1 MKAPSDADLA
11 RLARFEQLAQA
22 DPANDA
28 LAADGF
34 DLALQL
40 RDLGVAARF
49 FDRLAA
55 IDAQAP
61 GTRFRE
67 GRLLLARGDFALA
80 AATFEALRAEV
91 GPGAAIDSQWA
102 AACAATGDH
111 EAAVALL
118 LPYAEQRTLPPG
130 PWSLLFNTLHRIQRF
145 DVGVAL
151 AREAR
156 AAFASDAASLGA
168 ASLLAL
174 DANDLPL
181 AASLA
186 ADALRLD
193 GAQLEALVVAGFAAL
208 NESEHARAI
217 ALFKEATAASPGEPR
232 AWSGLGFAQL
242 AAGELGSAEQAFERS
257 LAGNRAHAGTW
268 HGLAWTFLAAKNLP
282 RAQAAFEG
290 ALECD
295 RNFAET
301 HGGLALVAHLQGRSQ
316 AAEQALETAL
326 RLDKRSPTA
335 RYAQALMR
343 GTPLDGYSKAAV
355 EHILEA
361 ASERDSRLTARAL
374 FALARRDGK
383 ALS

>member
-1 MKAPSDADLA
+1 MKAPSNADLA
-11 RLARFEQLAQA
+11 RLARFEQLAQV

-40 RDLGVAARF
+40 RELEVAARF
-49 FDRLAA
+49 LERLAA
-55 IDAQAP
+55 IDSQAP

-67 GRLLLARGDFALA
+67 GRMLLARGEFARA
-80 AATFEALRAEV
+80 AATFEALREQV
-91 GPGAAIDSQWA
+91 GAGAAIDSQWA
-102 AACAATGDH
+102 AACAATGDY

-118 LPYAEQRTLPPG
+118 LPYAEQRTLPAG
-130 PWSLLFNTLHRIQRF
+130 PWSLLFNALHRLQRF
-145 DVGVAL
+145 DLGVAL

-208 NESEHARAI
+208 NESEHGRAI
-217 ALFKEATAASPGEPR
+217 ALFNEATAASPGEPR
-232 AWSGLGFAQL
+232 AWSGLGFSAL
-242 AAGELGSAEQAFERS
+242 AAQEFTLAEEAFQRS
-257 LAGNRAHAGTW
+257 LAANRGHAGTW
-268 HGLAWTFLAAKNLP
+268 HGLAWTYVAARDLP
-282 RAQAAFEG
+282 RARAAFEG

-301 HGGLALVAHLQGRSQ
+301 HGGLGLIAHLQGRRQ
-316 AAEQALETAL
+316 DAEQALETAL
-326 RLDKRSPTA
+326 RLDPRSPTA

-343 GTPLDGYSKAAV
+343 GVPLDGHAKATV

-383 ALS
+383 AVS